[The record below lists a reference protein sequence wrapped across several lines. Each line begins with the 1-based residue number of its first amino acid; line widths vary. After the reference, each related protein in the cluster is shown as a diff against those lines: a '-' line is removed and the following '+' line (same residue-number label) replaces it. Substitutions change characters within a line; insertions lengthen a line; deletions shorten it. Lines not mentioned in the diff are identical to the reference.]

1 MVGELDRSVTS
12 AYEIPE
18 RVAWIELDLGRLL
31 AAPPATSSYRAV
43 SRFPS
48 SDIDL
53 AFEVDESTPAAD
65 VQATLR
71 LAGGDLVADV
81 NLFDVYRGEQVG
93 AGRRSLAWTIRF
105 QAPDRTLTDDD
116 VAVARSRLVEAVET
130 VHHASLRS

>member
-1 MVGELDRSVTS
+1 
-12 AYEIPE
+12 
-18 RVAWIELDLGRLL
+18 
-31 AAPPATSSYRAV
+31 V